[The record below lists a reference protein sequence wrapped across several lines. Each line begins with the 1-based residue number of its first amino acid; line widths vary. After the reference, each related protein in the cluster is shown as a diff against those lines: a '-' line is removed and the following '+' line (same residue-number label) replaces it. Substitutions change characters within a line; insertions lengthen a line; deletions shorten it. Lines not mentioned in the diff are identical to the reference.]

1 LDKLII
7 AQGELLITDDLNVH
21 LDDSNDIYSR
31 KLIETLQDHGLQQHV
46 IGSTHVR
53 GHTLDG
59 VITRENSVILS
70 SIPSIFDP
78 NLSGINGKSRCD
90 HFAIMTKL
98 CIAKPP
104 NIRSTVAFRKF
115 RAIDLNDLSNH
126 LLKFV
131 PLQNPEGTL
140 DELVQ
145 AYYTEI
151 SSIINK
157 HTPLQSK
164 SIILRPNTDW
174 YSDELR
180 SAKTER
186 RKAER
191 EMQKYS

>member
-1 LDKLII
+1 M
-7 AQGELLITDDLNVH
+7 
-21 LDDSNDIYSR
+21 
-31 KLIETLQDHGLQQHV
+31 
-46 IGSTHVR
+46 
-53 GHTLDG
+53 
-59 VITRENSVILS
+59 ITRESSVILS

-78 NLSGINGKSRCD
+78 NLSALDGKSRCD
-90 HFAIMTKL
+90 HFAILTKL

-104 NIRSTVAFRKF
+104 KIRSTVTCRKF
-115 RAIDLNDLSNH
+115 RAIDLNDLSND
-126 LLKFV
+126 LLNSV

-140 DELVQ
+140 DALVQ

-157 HTPLQSK
+157 HAPLQSK
-164 SIILRPNTDW
+164 SIILRPNTAW

-191 EMQKYS
+191 EMRKHS